1 MRKSFYLPGLLAF
14 CFILFSTAVRA
25 ITIGPPTIK
34 SNPVNA
40 TIYVGDTAH
49 FIVTAIDTPS
59 LETMSYV
66 WQVSTDAG
74 ATWSDVGPGTLS
86 SDTSSNLSV
95 VALSTLQDGNLYR
108 CIVFNLTE
116 SDTSSVAM
124 LSVLAGS
131 SLTIVTNPANAIAV
145 TGFPVSFSVSAID
158 TPSLEAMNYD
168 WQVSTDGGTSW
179 TDLTSTFGG
188 TTSSVSFT
196 ASLPQ
201 NGNMYRCVVSNT
213 VGADT
218 SSAAALTVIVGDP
231 PTIVSNPRDTTVCV
245 TASSVSFSVI
255 AVDPPASLPMHYSWF
270 ESFDGGVTW
279 DSVLHDFDTADITGM
294 RSATL
299 TLLNPTGGLLF
310 WDAAE
315 FMAVVGTDSGMVSST
330 AATLHID
337 LPNAGTISG
346 PTAVCLGSTITL
358 TSDIAGGTW
367 SNYHHAIDTVDASGD
382 VYGIAPGTDTVLYT
396 VTNTCGPVATAA
408 FITVDTLLTGQPISG
423 PTATCI
429 GRVIDLTDPVPG
441 GVWSS
446 SGVYAY
452 VNPSGMVDG
461 VSTGFETIH
470 YVISDACNTVDETY
484 EVRVDAVID
493 PGTISGPSTVC
504 AGSWVSFTATGEEGI
519 WLTSSSAIA
528 IVDGDGNVTGV
539 SDGVAII
546 SYYFSNACGVSAAT
560 DTLVVSAPASPIGG
574 IDSVG
579 IGFTRLLTDSSA
591 GGTWASADASI
602 ATVGSTTGIV
612 TGVSAGSVI
621 IGYTVTNSCGTSTAS
636 VIMLVGTSSVTA
648 ITGADTVCIGRTIT
662 LSDPVSGGVW
672 STATDTVVSVDA
684 TGLVTGVADGLGEIT
699 YTVTTGFGPASVT
712 KTIVVLDDHVDS
724 LHIPNIFSESGSYTF
739 VGYPTG
745 GTWTS
750 SNPSVGNFIG
760 TPGFFVIYGYGSTTI
775 RYSVNTYCGP
785 ADTTFVITM
794 TQPAGIKQ
802 TNGGISSLNV
812 YPNPST
818 GDFTV
823 NLVTG
828 ITEPAVVTVTNM
840 VGEKVKEFTINT
852 NQSAELSLDQP
863 DGVYFISTETSTGKY
878 SAKITIT
885 R

>member
-14 CFILFSTAVRA
+14 CFILFSAAVRA
-25 ITIGPPTIK
+25 ITVGPPTIK
-34 SNPVNA
+34 SNPVSA

-74 ATWSDVGPGTLS
+74 STWTDAGSGTLS

-95 VALSTLQDGNLYR
+95 VALSTSQDGDIYR

-116 SDTSSVAM
+116 SDTSSVAT

-131 SLTIVTNPANAIAV
+131 PLTIVTNPANAVAI
-145 TGFPVSFSVSAID
+145 TGFPVSFSVTAID

-218 SSAAALTVIVGDP
+218 SSAATLTVIVGHP
-231 PTIVSNPRDTTVCV
+231 PTIVSNPRDTTVCL
-245 TASSVSFSVI
+245 AALSVSFSVA
-255 AVDPPASLPMHYSWF
+255 AVDTPGSLPMRYSWF
-270 ESFDGGVTW
+270 ESGDGGITW

-310 WDAAE
+310 WDAFE
-315 FMAVVGTDSGMVSST
+315 FMAVVGTDSGMASST
-330 AATLHID
+330 AATLHVD

-346 PTAVCLGSTITL
+346 PTAVCLGATITL
-358 TSDIAGGTW
+358 SSDIAGGTW
-367 SNYHHAIDTVDASGD
+367 SNYHHDIDTVDASGD
-382 VYGIAPGTDTVLYT
+382 VYGIAPVTDTVLYT

-446 SGVYAY
+446 TGVYAY
-452 VNPSGMVDG
+452 VNSSGMVDG
-461 VSTGFETIH
+461 VSEGFEIIH
-470 YVISDACNTVDETY
+470 YVISDACNSVDETY
-484 EVRVDAVID
+484 GVEVDAPID
-493 PGTISGPSTVC
+493 PGTISGPSAVC
-504 AGSWVSFTATGEEGI
+504 AGSWVSFTSTAEEGI

-528 IVDGDGNVTGV
+528 IVDFDGNVTGV

-546 SYYFSNACGVSAAT
+546 SYYFSNACGVAAAT
-560 DTLVVSAPASPIGG
+560 DTLTVSAPASPIGG

-591 GGTWASADASI
+591 GGVWASADASI
-602 ATVGSTTGIV
+602 ATIGSATGIA

-636 VIMLVGTSSVTA
+636 TILYVGTSTVSA
-648 ITGADTVCIGRTIT
+648 ITGTDTVCVGNSIT
-662 LSDPVSGGVW
+662 LSDAAAGGVW
-672 STATDTVVSVDA
+672 STTTDTLATVDA
-684 TGLVTGVADGLGEIT
+684 TTGVVTGVSVGFAQIT
-699 YTVTTGFGPASVT
+699 YTVTDGFGPAFVI
-712 KTIVVLDDHVDS
+712 KTVFVLHDRVDS

-745 GTWTS
+745 GTWHS
-750 SNPSVGNFIG
+750 SNPAVGNFIG
-760 TPGFFVIYGYGSTTI
+760 SPGFFVIYGYGSTTI
-775 RYSVNTYCGP
+775 SYTVNTHCGI
-785 ADTTFVITM
+785 ADTSFVIDM
-794 TQPAGIKQ
+794 QPSI
-802 TNGGISSLNV
+802 NGVKEVTGNASLLNV
-812 YPNPST
+812 YPNPSM
-818 GDFTV
+818 GDFTINLALV
-823 NLVTG
+823 NLRHTVFNRVFHGDYVDG
-828 ITEPAVVTVTNM
+828 IVFYLIYNS
-840 VGEKVKEFTINT
+840 VKR
-852 NQSAELSLDQP
+852 S
-863 DGVYFISTETSTGKY
+863 
-878 SAKITIT
+878 
-885 R
+885 